1 MSPTMTLADVSWII
15 PSSLADFTREVRKK
29 RDPVVD
35 SSGRI
40 VFYAKE
46 LGEWLE
52 ERTWQ
57 QAQKDRS
64 IALDS
69 SPLP

>member
-1 MSPTMTLADVSWII
+1 MSPTMTLVDVSWII

-35 SSGRI
+35 GSGRI